1 MSTAMNSLRPLTDWE
16 RRLLLRLLEPAFPGR
31 DALRQQI
38 EHVRGRAID
47 ENGSL
52 DLECETTTVAPV
64 EKRVPT
70 EGQAIDRD
78 GTTIH
83 YLLHVVAGKVKELEV
98 YKDDSSRVLQHP
110 DPSEVEVMVLG

>member
-1 MSTAMNSLRPLTDWE
+1 MLRHQ
-16 RRLLLRLLEPAFPGR
+16 LE
-31 DALRQQI
+31 D
-38 EHVRGRAID
+38 VRGSTID

-52 DLECETTTVAPV
+52 DLLCGTAAVARV

-70 EGQAIDRD
+70 EGEATDVD

-83 YLLHVVAGKVKELEV
+83 YLLHVVGGKLKELEV

-110 DPSEVEVMVLG
+110 DPDEVRVVVLG